1 MGKDKALTLALEAL
15 KWCHGGEPCGTAE
28 AITAIKEALAQPE
41 QEPWATRED
50 FYCELNRR
58 VERMRKEMEIKT
70 VTMRCKE
77 YDIALP
83 IIEAHF
89 GHVFVGQVFKPPQR
103 PWVGLDH
110 DELIERANQEE
121 CASVFSKGAIW
132 GAARLREKNA

>member
-1 MGKDKALTLALEAL
+1 MKDEAVL
-15 KWCHGGEPCGTAE
+15 NAWSLREVYFDKDGNPSMHRSPPLPE
-28 AITAIKEALAQPE
+28 QE

-103 PWVGLDH
+103 PWVGLTEEERSSFWTADYMTQKEW
-110 DELIERANQEE
+110 DRLFDSIEDKLKQ
-121 CASVFSKGAIW
+121 
-132 GAARLREKNA
+132 KNT